1 MYGKYN
7 KTFLTI
13 ISAEGSYC
21 LGAFFISDH
30 IRNEGGKQWQNSM
43 TYQGQYHKKAGESP
57 ARASG

>member
-1 MYGKYN
+1 MYGKNN

-21 LGAFFISDH
+21 LGAFFISNH

-43 TYQGQYHKKAGESP
+43 TSVH
-57 ARASG
+57 

>member
-1 MYGKYN
+1 MYEKNN

-30 IRNEGGKQWQNSM
+30 IHCSPYLVRLRQNTM
-43 TYQGQYHKKAGESP
+43 G
-57 ARASG
+57 